1 MDTVEKNLSQM
12 QSGNMDTTFSVL
24 GKRDRSRPVSHIS
37 DPPNQVGDGKR
48 VRGEPA
54 ASGMEVDL
62 AVVRTHAQWWSS
74 ELKNHMTALSHQMV
88 EGSDGAVHAWAAD
101 ECNRVLGQ
109 ELSSEEELSCHDLVH
124 EGKMRELEAWTKFK
138 VFPSVQES
146 DISKTVI
153 DSRW

>member
-54 ASGMEVDL
+54 ASSMEVDL

-74 ELKNHMTALSHQMV
+74 ELKPHMTALSHQMV
-88 EGSDGAVHAWAAD
+88 EGSDEAVNASAAD
-101 ECNRVLGQ
+101 ECNRLLGQ
-109 ELSSEEELSCHDLVH
+109 ELSVEEELSRKELAH
-124 EGKMRELEAWTKFK
+124 EGK
-138 VFPSVQES
+138 
-146 DISKTVI
+146 
-153 DSRW
+153 